1 MTDQSVQAEQ
11 QKAPERTFPGLTR
24 WLSVIS
30 GAVLIAA
37 LVIFAV
43 RNLGNTYFWTDESS
57 TFMSALGWPGI
68 GGEAG
73 AIGDAWSW
81 IMRTFLDPGV
91 FHMLVRFWSLNVGT
105 QIEVLRFLPFIFFLI
120 YLVAIVLLGRLMR
133 LPWVFAL
140 GVVGLMLLENI
151 TPYYAV
157 ELRPYSAGLAASVAL
172 PLAAL
177 WLLDAPSG
185 LRFGLFAVTFLAVGT
200 MQYNSL
206 PIELAVAVV
215 LTLGALRQASVRQRI
230 YPLLAA
236 GLSVIWLPVFYLV
249 SRGSPFEVDDG
260 EALDYIPDLVLSD
273 MPFNQA
279 VQTIITN
286 LLSPTGLP
294 RTAFILVVPL
304 IWLTTRRA
312 YERRARIISENT
324 TRLWLFVTLATA
336 LSFALAL
343 LGFIPWKL
351 GTRWS
356 IADVGLIAVSMIG
369 LVALAIDAGLLRR
382 RVLSGVATAVALAAI
397 LVGAIR
403 IATYERQPGYNL
415 RPLLTELVATTP
427 GKAVIDVWMYPE
439 VRYWIE
445 YSGDYDDLEND
456 WRNIGIQQFGQFDE
470 ADEADLQAFLESD
483 NDAFLLRN
491 DALIPGVPTSSLE
504 DFIIITEEN
513 PPGAASNDAPILVVR
528 E

>member
-1 MTDQSVQAEQ
+1 
-11 QKAPERTFPGLTR
+11 
-24 WLSVIS
+24 
-30 GAVLIAA
+30 
-37 LVIFAV
+37 
-43 RNLGNTYFWTDESS
+43 
-57 TFMSALGWPGI
+57 MSALGWPGI

-91 FHMLVRFWSLNVGT
+91 FHMLVRFWALNVGT
-105 QIEVLRFLPFIFFLI
+105 EIEVLRFLPFIFFLI
-120 YLVAIVLLGRLMR
+120 YLVAIALLGRLMR

-140 GVVGLMLLENI
+140 AVVGLMLLENI

-172 PLAAL
+172 PLAGL
-177 WLLDAPSG
+177 WLLQSPSG
-185 LRFGLFAVTFLAVGT
+185 LRFGVFAATFLAVGT

-206 PIELAVAVV
+206 PIELAVAAV
-215 LTLGALRQASVRQRI
+215 LMLGALRQASVRQRL

-236 GLSVIWLPVFYLV
+236 GLSAIWLPLFYLV
-249 SRGSPFEVDDG
+249 SRGSPFEVDEG
-260 EALDYIPDLVLSD
+260 EALDYIPDLVLAD
-273 MPFNQA
+273 MPFSQA
-279 VQTIITN
+279 VQTVITN

-294 RTAFILVVPL
+294 RTVFILAVPL
-304 IWLTTRRA
+304 IWVATRRA
-312 YERRARIISENT
+312 HERRAIISENT

-336 LSFALAL
+336 LSFALAV

-356 IADVGLIAVSMIG
+356 IADVGLIAVSIIG
-369 LVALAIDAGLLRR
+369 LTALAIDAGLLRR
-382 RVLSGVATAVALAAI
+382 KALSGLATALALVAI

-403 IATYERQPGYNL
+403 VATYERQPGYNL

-445 YSGDYDDLEND
+445 YSRDYEDLQND
-456 WRNIGIQQFGQFDE
+456 WRAVGIKQSGQFDE
-470 ADEADLQAFLESD
+470 AVAADLQAFLESD

-491 DALIPGVPTSSLE
+491 DALLLSVPPSALE
-504 DFIIITEEN
+504 DFVIITEEHS
-513 PPGAASNDAPILVVR
+513 PVEESNDAPILIVR
-528 E
+528 K